1 MFLSRSFG
9 LFVVAVYVVVLQVDL
24 CVAQSQI
31 ADKYY
36 AVSRAAVS
44 YTPPGGPLFVIDPV
58 PRGFFSNY
66 ILYYMCSKTI
76 YMEL

>member
-1 MFLSRSFG
+1 MYSRSQAMFLSRSFG
-9 LFVVAVYVVVLQVDL
+9 LFVVVAYVVVLQVDL

-44 YTPPGGPLFVIDPV
+44 YTPPGGPLFVINPV
-58 PRGFFSNY
+58 PRGFFF
-66 ILYYMCSKTI
+66 
-76 YMEL
+76 